1 MRRLMLV
8 AIFALVASLVFA
20 TAAMAQ
26 EEMVEETIMGPTGE
40 ATIEAEG
47 PPAAVEPVVQQ
58 EEQKAAPMVAEQT
71 KGKEKTAPL
80 PSSDGPAV
88 SSVLL
93 PVAALLLGSGV
104 LAYAFLRRR

>member
-1 MRRLMLV
+1 MKRFMLL

-20 TAAMAQ
+20 PAAMAQ
-26 EEMVEETIMGPTGE
+26 QEMVEETIMGPAGE

-47 PPAAVEPVVQQ
+47 PPPAVEPMVQQ
-58 EEQKAAPMVAEQT
+58 EEQKAAPMVVEET
-71 KGKEKTAPL
+71 KMMEKTAPL
-80 PSSDGPAV
+80 PSSGGPAV